1 MYVCVRNSDELS
13 SSMGFNMYGESEVEI
28 DMSGTPPEITQKD
41 LIAIYA
47 GSVTGMYV
55 CMYVRISVCM

>member
-1 MYVCVRNSDELS
+1 
-13 SSMGFNMYGESEVEI
+13 MGFNMYGESEVEI